1 MSASQK
7 PLRSMT
13 GFARVRG
20 TTPRGEFTV
29 NMKSLNHRGLD
40 LHLHLAAAL
49 EPCEGR
55 LREVVKRHVAR
66 GYLQATMGFTPS
78 CAEDLPSLNTALLES
93 YLAAFRAAR
102 EKYQLTGEPDLNVAL
117 RIPGMFAESAGEHD
131 GDLIAADAEAVFT
144 KALEALNAF
153 REREGR
159 EIAAV
164 LVERTASLRATA
176 DELERI
182 RAGAAAAF
190 QARLEERLAEL
201 LQGAGLEPQRLA
213 QEAALLADRGDIGEE
228 VARLRFHTGQLDA
241 LLKAGGEAGKKLD
254 FLLQEMNREANTVL
268 SKTSGIGE
276 TGLRATEAALSAKAD
291 IEKIREQALNLE

>member
-1 MSASQK
+1 MSASPK

-13 GFARVRG
+13 GFARVRR

-66 GYLQATMGFTPS
+66 GYLQATMGFTALR
-78 CAEDLPSLNTALLES
+78 AEDLPSLNAALLES

-102 EKYQLTGEPDLNVAL
+102 EKYHLTGEPDLNVAL
-117 RIPGMFAESAGEHD
+117 RIPGMFAESAGEQD
-131 GDLIAADAEAVFT
+131 DDLIAADAEAALT
-144 KALEALNAF
+144 EALEALNAF

-182 RAGAAAAF
+182 RAGAVPAL
-190 QARLEERLAEL
+190 QARLQERLAEL
-201 LQGAGLEPQRLA
+201 LKGAGVEPQRLA
-213 QEAALLADRGDIGEE
+213 QEAALLADRSDIGEE
-228 VARLRFHTGQLDA
+228 VARLKIHAGQLDA
-241 LLKAGGEAGKKLD
+241 LLEAGGEAGKKLD

-268 SKTSGIGE
+268 SKTTGIGD
-276 TGLRATEAALSAKAD
+276 TGLRATEVALSAKAD